1 MKNENIYRILV
12 TVHPGTSK
20 KGIEIKEDGV
30 HLYTTSKPIKGQANR
45 EALEIIAAF
54 FKVHRRSVS
63 LFRGEKARQKVFQ
76 LSIDREQIKSYKG
89 TELDFKIL
97 KYLSEV

>member
-1 MKNENIYRILV
+1 VKNRNTYRISV

-20 KGIEIKEDGV
+20 KGIQIKEDGV
-30 HLYTTSKPIKGQANR
+30 HLFTTSKPIKGQANR
-45 EALEIIAAF
+45 EAQEIIAAF
-54 FKVHRRSVS
+54 FKVHKRSVS

-76 LSIDREQIKSYKG
+76 LSIDREQIKSYKD
-89 TELDFKIL
+89 TELDVTIL